1 MGKDKCAAINKWLRI
16 INKTMQLKKKPTKQ
30 TNKKKLASRLIESDK
45 KLLLEKIIK
54 RFAS

>member
-1 MGKDKCAAINKWLRI
+1 
-16 INKTMQLKKKPTKQ
+16 MQLKKTNQ

-45 KLLLEKIIK
+45 KLLLEKIIE

>member
-1 MGKDKCAAINKWLRI
+1 
-16 INKTMQLKKKPTKQ
+16 MQLKKNQPTKQ